1 MKERLWKN
9 VWVVLYVVLMGVL
22 AIATFLEHAY
32 GTTFVQTHI
41 YHACWFCGLWGAL
54 AFGLVRACGKCR
66 LWKRLPVLWWHGS
79 LLVILGGAMLTYL
92 TGEKGYV
99 HLVQGQEV
107 KSFIRTSDQQTRML
121 PFSLSLDSF
130 RVVYYPGTEA
140 PSDYK
145 SYVSYKVN
153 GKWKEEVISMN
164 HILSVEGYR
173 FYQSSYDPDLSGS
186 WLSVNY
192 DPWGIAVT
200 YAGYLCLAFSSVCYV
215 IRYGEKRDWYG

>member
-1 MKERLWKN
+1 MWQMPAVEAPPGL
-9 VWVVLYVVLMGVL
+9 VVAWLSFSDTGRG
-22 AIATFLEHAY
+22 HAY
-32 GTTFVQTHI
+32 
-41 YHACWFCGLWGAL
+41 
-54 AFGLVRACGKCR
+54 
-66 LWKRLPVLWWHGS
+66 LPDRR
-79 LLVILGGAMLTYL
+79 
-92 TGEKGYV
+92 KGYV

-107 KSFIRTSDQQTRML
+107 KSFTRTSDQQTRVL

-200 YAGYLCLAFSSVCYV
+200 YAGYLCLAFSSLWLLGSRRETFSACYA
-215 IRYGEKRDWYG
+215 IRYGEKRDWYGWDYALFS

>member
-1 MKERLWKN
+1 MNNFCPDTYISCLLVLWL
-9 VWVVLYVVLMGVL
+9 VGV
-22 AIATFLEHAY
+22 
-32 GTTFVQTHI
+32 
-41 YHACWFCGLWGAL
+41 L
-54 AFGLVRACGKCR
+54 AFGLVHVQMRVWKLLQSF
-66 LWKRLPVLWWHGS
+66 LWMAS
-79 LLVILGGAMLTYL
+79 LLVICGRGLSYPPKRVCTSGG
-92 TGEKGYV
+92 
-99 HLVQGQEV
+99 
-107 KSFIRTSDQQTRML
+107 SNQQTRVL

-164 HILSVEGYR
+164 HILSVKGYR
-173 FYQSSYDPDLSGS
+173 FYQSSYDPDLFGS

-200 YAGYLCLAFSSVCYV
+200 YA
-215 IRYGEKRDWYG
+215 WY

>member
-1 MKERLWKN
+1 
-9 VWVVLYVVLMGVL
+9 
-22 AIATFLEHAY
+22 
-32 GTTFVQTHI
+32 
-41 YHACWFCGLWGAL
+41 
-54 AFGLVRACGKCR
+54 
-66 LWKRLPVLWWHGS
+66 
-79 LLVILGGAMLTYL
+79 MLTYL

-107 KSFIRTSDQQTRML
+107 KSFTRTSDQQTRVL

-200 YAGYLCLAFSSVCYV
+200 YAGYLLSL
-215 IRYGEKRDWYG
+215 IHI

>member
-1 MKERLWKN
+1 
-9 VWVVLYVVLMGVL
+9 
-22 AIATFLEHAY
+22 
-32 GTTFVQTHI
+32 
-41 YHACWFCGLWGAL
+41 
-54 AFGLVRACGKCR
+54 
-66 LWKRLPVLWWHGS
+66 
-79 LLVILGGAMLTYL
+79 MLTYL

-107 KSFIRTSDQQTRML
+107 KSFTRTSDQQTRVL

-173 FYQSSYDPDLSGS
+173 FISHHTTRIYPE
-186 WLSVNY
+186 
-192 DPWGIAVT
+192 
-200 YAGYLCLAFSSVCYV
+200 AG
-215 IRYGEKRDWYG
+215 